1 MGAISGEYGAVYFN
15 EELTDTSTSGSLVF
29 SAGGTI
35 TSSSGSGST
44 GPFIDFETE
53 GYTSG
58 MLVTVSGCTGETANN
73 RIFTITGVTSGELT
87 VSEAV
92 TGSDPEPSA
101 VVFTEADPGI
111 QVGGFFNWG
120 LSQTADALETTDFE
134 DATSGRTYIPGLTSW
149 TATAEKHFL
158 TANNIIDSTGAPWWN
173 STIEI
178 RLFTRYVATP
188 SASDQAQYFKGDT
201 VVTGIDHTTP
211 VDTLIDQSVSFQG
224 DKAMALK
231 TQYDP
236 WSCGIST

>member
-1 MGAISGEYGAVYFN
+1 MAEISGEYGAVYFN
-15 EELTDTSTSGSLVF
+15 EELTDTATIGSVVF
-29 SAGGTI
+29 STGKTI

-44 GPFIDFETE
+44 GPFIDFGVE

-58 MLVTVSGCTGETANN
+58 MLVTVSGCTGESAND
-73 RIFTITGVTSGELT
+73 RIFTITGVSSGELT

-92 TGSDPEPSA
+92 TDSDPEPSA

-111 QVGGFFNWG
+111 QVGGFFSWG

-134 DATSGRTYIPGLTSW
+134 GATGGRTYIAGLKGW
-149 TATAEKHFL
+149 TATAEKYFL
-158 TANNIIDSTGAPWWN
+158 TANNIIDSTGTPWWN

-178 RLFTRYVATP
+178 RLFTRYLATP
-188 SASDQAQYFKGDT
+188 STGDQSQYFKGDT

-211 VDTLIDQSVSFQG
+211 VDTLISQSVSFQG
-224 DKAMALK
+224 DTALALK

-236 WSCGIST
+236 WSCGISA